1 MSRIDFYKK
10 YYEDLTPSTLS
21 VSKNENKIL
30 ISGFENQNKNNF
42 MQSFEKGGQT
52 NFNPDGAIKDKV
64 VHASGEAGG
73 MLVGKRHS
81 NGGIKAINKSTG
93 QPIEMEGGEVVIT
106 RNAVSDNTKRSFNG
120 KMMTNR
126 QILSAINESGG
137 GVSFANGGQVPNN
150 VAFDCNAEYEY
161 GGKTMCGKDLAYA
174 MGGRIQCGSCDW
186 SWNRKD
192 GGDDMYVCH
201 KCGTDNS
208 KSYAKGGAV
217 DDDFSDIISAVQTVD
232 VMKDGGETPKDTANL
247 IKQVDDFKRQNP
259 YNLKD
264 TFFDNNNPSFSE
276 IKVEYETKDGRIIY
290 STAYT
295 YFELISIF
303 NNILDV
309 GNPKVAFYKGKEVVG
324 VPIEINDKLCFVK
337 ISKETRNSK
346 NIFNPKKGLLYN
358 FLVHFYFENKE
369 NYNIK
374 NIDWT
379 EFILY
384 STPSNTET
392 TEQETKTQIE
402 VKSKI
407 NYDKLKK
414 YLRARINALSTELN
428 IKSVALSIDE
438 IGIYQRE
445 IRELI
450 TRYRQLVEQER
461 ESISLL
467 ERLKSAYSVKWG
479 DISNEYTKAD
489 LVSINGKKTDLTE
502 QEYLTVRTENFQSF
516 FGDWEKAY
524 ETNNYTDVS
533 KVINEKTKEPLAVF
547 HGTNVLFTNW
557 KTYETNNAHYFAK
570 KREMANFFA
579 TSWNQ
584 RGDKAGVDSQVIKKL
599 NPNKGEFIY
608 RCFLDIKNPI
618 DFSRFGVEKRPVKD
632 YLNFLKI
639 NYNVGDFD
647 FWSNI
652 DGNLKVT
659 QDTLVYAW
667 QIIRAWQQFTVYV
680 KIYTPYD
687 GYIFYEFIPDSEKQD
702 INDAS
707 LSFCTFD
714 SNQVKFSDAVEFN
727 ALSDDSRLKYG
738 GLL

>member
-1 MSRIDFYKK
+1 MSRVDFYKK

-52 NFNPDGAIKDKV
+52 NFNPDGAIKDKI

-208 KSYAKGGAV
+208 KIYAKGGAV

-232 VMKDGGETPKDTANL
+232 VMEDGGETQT
-247 IKQVDDFKRQNP
+247 
-259 YNLKD
+259 
-264 TFFDNNNPSFSE
+264 
-276 IKVEYETKDGRIIY
+276 
-290 STAYT
+290 
-295 YFELISIF
+295 
-303 NNILDV
+303 
-309 GNPKVAFYKGKEVVG
+309 
-324 VPIEINDKLCFVK
+324 
-337 ISKETRNSK
+337 
-346 NIFNPKKGLLYN
+346 
-358 FLVHFYFENKE
+358 
-369 NYNIK
+369 
-374 NIDWT
+374 
-379 EFILY
+379 
-384 STPSNTET
+384 
-392 TEQETKTQIE
+392 E

-450 TRYRQLVEQER
+450 TRYRQIVEQER
-461 ESISLL
+461 EGISLL

-489 LVSINGKKTDLTE
+489 LVSINGKKTELTE
-502 QEYLTVRTENFQSF
+502 QEYLTVRTENFKSF

-557 KTYETNNAHYFAK
+557 KTYETNNAHYFTK

-579 TSWNQ
+579 TSWDS
-584 RGDKAGVDSQVIKKL
+584 RGDKAGVDSQIIKKL

-608 RCFLDIKNPI
+608 RCFLDVKNPI

-639 NYNVGDFD
+639 NYNIQDFD

-652 DGNLKVT
+652 NKGFDVK
-659 QDTLVYAW
+659 QETLVYAW

-687 GYIFYEFIPDSEKQD
+687 GYIFYEFIPDSAKQD

-714 SNQVKFSDAVEFN
+714 SNQVKFADAVEFN

>member
-52 NFNPDGAIKDKV
+52 NFNPDGAIKDKI

-174 MGGRIQCGSCDW
+174 MGGRIQCGNCDW

-232 VMKDGGETPKDTANL
+232 VMEDGGETSQENAKIFREVGKFIID
-247 IKQVDDFKRQNP
+247 NP
-259 YNLKD
+259 YNLND
-264 TFFDNNNPSFSE
+264 VFFNENGKSFKE
-276 IKVEYETKDGRIIY
+276 IKINLFTKDGK
-290 STAYT
+290 T
-295 YFELISIF
+295 LISNCIDFSQLIF
-303 NNILDV
+303 YFKQDLESGLADTISERKGEYIYTKLDI
-309 GNPKVAFYKGKEVVG
+309 GDLKDDFFFY
-324 VPIEINDKLCFVK
+324 L
-337 ISKETRNSK
+337 SKNLRNSK
-346 NIFNPKKGLLYN
+346 KIFNPYTGNLYN
-358 FLVHFYFENKE
+358 FLVHLYFNNKKVFDSLKLNFSE
-369 NYNIK
+369 FLLQVKDVPVPNEKPKSEIK
-374 NIDWT
+374 NKID
-379 EFILY
+379 
-384 STPSNTET
+384 
-392 TEQETKTQIE
+392 
-402 VKSKI
+402 
-407 NYDKLKK
+407 YDKLKS
-414 YLRARINALSTELN
+414 YLKARINALSTELN
-428 IKSVALSIDE
+428 IKYVALSIDE

-461 ESISLL
+461 EGISLL

-502 QEYLTVRTENFQSF
+502 KEYLTVRTENFKSF
-516 FGDWEKAY
+516 FGDWEQAY
-524 ETNNYTDVS
+524 DTNNYTDVS

-557 KTYETNNAHYFAK
+557 KTYKTNNAHYFAK

-618 DFSRFGVEKRPVKD
+618 DFSRFGVDKRPVKD

-714 SNQVKFSDAVEFN
+714 SNQVKFADAVEFN

>member
-21 VSKNENKIL
+21 VGKNENKIL

-52 NFNPDGAIKDKV
+52 NFNPDGAIKDKI

-73 MLVGKRHS
+73 VLVGKRHG

-137 GVSFANGGQVPNN
+137 GVSFANGGQIPNDIQ
-150 VAFDCNAEYEY
+150 FDCNAEYEY

-208 KSYAKGGAV
+208 KNYAKGGAV
-217 DDDFSDIISAVQTVD
+217 DDDFSDIMSAVQTVD
-232 VMKDGGETPKDTANL
+232 VMEDGGETQT
-247 IKQVDDFKRQNP
+247 
-259 YNLKD
+259 
-264 TFFDNNNPSFSE
+264 
-276 IKVEYETKDGRIIY
+276 
-290 STAYT
+290 
-295 YFELISIF
+295 
-303 NNILDV
+303 
-309 GNPKVAFYKGKEVVG
+309 
-324 VPIEINDKLCFVK
+324 
-337 ISKETRNSK
+337 
-346 NIFNPKKGLLYN
+346 
-358 FLVHFYFENKE
+358 
-369 NYNIK
+369 
-374 NIDWT
+374 
-379 EFILY
+379 
-384 STPSNTET
+384 
-392 TEQETKTQIE
+392 E

-414 YLRARINALSTELN
+414 YLRARINSLSTELN

-461 ESISLL
+461 EGISLL

-489 LVSINGKKTDLTE
+489 LVSINGKKTELTE

-557 KTYETNNAHYFAK
+557 KTYETNNAHYFTK

-579 TSWNQ
+579 TSWDS
-584 RGDKAGVDSQVIKKL
+584 RGDKAGVDSQIIKKL

-608 RCFLDIKNPI
+608 RCFLDVKNPI

-639 NYNVGDFD
+639 NYNIQDFD

-652 DGNLKVT
+652 NKGFDVK
-659 QDTLVYAW
+659 QETLVYAW

-687 GYIFYEFIPDSEKQD
+687 GYIFYEFIPDSAKQD

-714 SNQVKFSDAVEFN
+714 SNQVKFADAVEFN

>member
-1 MSRIDFYKK
+1 MSRIDFYKT
-10 YYEDLTPSTLS
+10 YYENLTPSTLS
-21 VSKNENKIL
+21 VSKNEDKIQ
-30 ISGFENQNKNNF
+30 ISGFENKNNQYF
-42 MQSFEKGGQT
+42 MESYEKGGET
-52 NFNPDGAIKDKV
+52 GFNPDGAIKDKV
-64 VHASGEAGG
+64 VHASGKAGG

-81 NGGIKAINKSTG
+81 EGGIKAINKSTG

-137 GVSFANGGQVPNN
+137 GVSFANGGQVPKN
-150 VAFDCNAEYEY
+150 VTFDCNAEYEY
-161 GGKTMCGKDLAYA
+161 GGKTMCGKDLA
-174 MGGRIQCGSCDW
+174 
-186 SWNRKD
+186 
-192 GGDDMYVCH
+192 
-201 KCGTDNS
+201 
-208 KSYAKGGAV
+208 KSMAKGGAT

-232 VMKDGGETPKDTANL
+232 VMEDGGETPQDTAKL
-247 IKQVDDFKRQNP
+247 MQEVIDFEGKNP
-259 YNLKD
+259 YNSYL
-264 TFFDNNNPSFSE
+264 FFFNSKNPSFSE
-276 IKVEYETKDGRIIY
+276 IKGEYETKDGRILKFK
-290 STAYT
+290 ANT
-295 YFELISIF
+295 YFELISYF
-303 NNILDV
+303 NNILDY
-309 GNPKVAFYKGKEVVG
+309 GNTKVAFYKGKEIVG
-324 VPIEINDKLCFVK
+324 FPIEIDDEIYLVR
-337 ISKETRNSK
+337 ISNKARNSK
-346 NIFNPKKGLLYN
+346 NIFNPKTGSLYN
-358 FLVHFYFENKE
+358 FLVHLYF
-369 NYNIK
+369 K
-374 NIDWT
+374 NIEDFKNSELYKKDWT

-384 STPSNTET
+384 SVPSSTQTTEEESKTET
-392 TEQETKTQIE
+392 E

-407 NYDKLKK
+407 DYDKLKK

-450 TRYRQLVEQER
+450 TRYRQLLEQER
-461 ESISLL
+461 ENISFLD
-467 ERLKSAYSVKWG
+467 RLKSAYSVKWG
-479 DISNEYTKAD
+479 DINKKYTPAD
-489 LVSINGKKTDLTE
+489 LVSINGKKTELTE

-516 FGDWEKAY
+516 FGNWEKAY

-557 KTYETNNAHYFAK
+557 KTYETNNAHYFTK

-579 TSWNQ
+579 TSWDS
-584 RGDKAGVDSQVIKKL
+584 RGDKAGVDSQIIKKL

-639 NYNVGDFD
+639 NYNIQDFD

-652 DGNLKVT
+652 NKGFDVK
-659 QDTLVYAW
+659 QETLVYAW

-687 GYIFYEFIPDSEKQD
+687 GYIFYEFIPDSAKQD

-714 SNQVKFSDAVEFN
+714 SNQVKFADAVEFN

>member
-1 MSRIDFYKK
+1 MNTS
-10 YYEDLTPSTLS
+10 
-21 VSKNENKIL
+21 N
-30 ISGFENQNKNNF
+30 
-42 MQSFEKGGQT
+42 
-52 NFNPDGAIKDKV
+52 NFNPDGVIKNKI
-64 VHASGEAGG
+64 VHASGKAGG

-81 NGGIKAINKSTG
+81 EGGIKAINKSTG

-137 GVSFANGGQVPNN
+137 GVSFANGGQVPKN
-150 VAFDCNAEYEY
+150 VTFDCNAEYEY
-161 GGKTMCGKDLAYA
+161 GGEAMCGKDLA
-174 MGGRIQCGSCDW
+174 
-186 SWNRKD
+186 
-192 GGDDMYVCH
+192 
-201 KCGTDNS
+201 
-208 KSYAKGGAV
+208 KSMAKGGAT

-232 VMKDGGETPKDTANL
+232 VMEDGGETPKDTANL
-247 IKQVDDFKRQNP
+247 IKQVDDFKRENP

-264 TFFDNNNPSFSE
+264 KFFDSKNPSFDK
-276 IKVEYETKDGRIIY
+276 IQIEYETTDGRFLKTQ
-290 STAYT
+290 STT
-295 YFELISIF
+295 YFDLIYLL

-309 GNPKVAFYKGKEVVG
+309 GNANPTYFKGRVIIG
-324 VPIEINDKLCFVK
+324 VTLSIDDEIFVINLTK
-337 ISKETRNSK
+337 DGRNSK
-346 NIFNPKKGLLYN
+346 KLFNPKTGSLYN
-358 FLVHFYFENKE
+358 FLVSFYFQTEDYAIEKF
-369 NYNIK
+369 
-374 NIDWT
+374 DWT
-379 EFILY
+379 EFIVGY
-384 STPSNTET
+384 PATKEEKTENTEN
-392 TEQETKTQIE
+392 KE

-407 NYDKLKK
+407 DYDKLKK

-438 IGIYQRE
+438 IGIYHRE

-450 TRYRQLVEQER
+450 TRYRQLLEQER
-461 ESISLL
+461 ENISFLD
-467 ERLKSAYSVKWG
+467 RLKSAYSVKWG
-479 DISNEYTKAD
+479 DINKQYTPAD
-489 LVSINGKKTDLTE
+489 LVSINGKKTELTE

-516 FGDWEKAY
+516 FGNWEKAY

-579 TSWNQ
+579 TSWDS
-584 RGDKAGVDSQVIKKL
+584 RGDKAGVDSQIIKKL

-618 DFSRFGVEKRPVKD
+618 DFSRFGIEKRPVKD

-639 NYNVGDFD
+639 NYNIQDFD

-652 DGNLKVT
+652 NKGFDVK
-659 QDTLVYAW
+659 QETLVYAW
-667 QIIRAWQQFTVYV
+667 QIIRAWQQFTIYV

-687 GYIFYEFIPDSEKQD
+687 GYIFYEFIPDSAKQD

-714 SNQVKFSDAVEFN
+714 SNQVKFADAVEFN